1 MFHGSGSENFEKHS
15 IAKES
20 SKAIVKVVVYII
32 LYVTIAMF
40 IQYLF
45 FNFLPQYGINIT
57 DYAAYANILIALAFG
72 YLIVS
77 GIANFTYWT
86 LRVKYAHPTA
96 AAVRNVIKIIGIG
109 GLAAAIAG
117 GVAGG
122 AAGVALGG
130 FLGMVIGFATQQ
142 VLGQAVAG
150 LFVLIVRPFKIGD
163 SVVVVGEEGVVEDVA
178 TLFTTIIKSDGT
190 RALIPNNIVLS
201 GKIYVKQQKQG

>member
-1 MFHGSGSENFEKHS
+1 MASSEGEKIS
-15 IAKES
+15 VAKES
-20 SKAIVKVVVYII
+20 SRTLVKVVMHIV
-32 LYVTIAMF
+32 LYVVVSAV
-40 IQYLF
+40 IQYILVDLLPMLF
-45 FNFLPQYGINIT
+45 GINVK
-57 DYAAYANILIALAFG
+57 DYLVYVNILLSLAFG

-77 GIANFTYWT
+77 GIANFIYWT
-86 LRVKYAHPTA
+86 LRVRHPHPTA

-142 VLGQAVAG
+142 VLGQAVSG

-163 SVVVVGEEGVVEDVA
+163 SVNIVGEDGVVENVA
-178 TLFTTIIKSDGT
+178 TLFTIVVKEDGT
-190 RALIPNNIVLS
+190 RVLIPNNSVIG
-201 GKIYVKQQKQG
+201 GKIYVKKKA

>member
-1 MFHGSGSENFEKHS
+1 MASKNLEKHS
-15 IAKES
+15 VAKES
-20 SKAIVKVVVYII
+20 SKAIVKVVVYIV
-32 LYVTIAMF
+32 LYVVVTMLV
-40 IQYLF
+40 QYIF
-45 FNFLPQYGINIT
+45 FKFLPQYQIFIT
-57 DYAAYANILIALAFG
+57 DYAVYANILIALAFG

-77 GIANFTYWT
+77 GIANFIYWT
-86 LRVKYAHPTA
+86 LRVKYTHSTA
-96 AAVRNVIKIIGIG
+96 VAVRNVIKIIGIG

-163 SVVVVGEEGVVEDVA
+163 SVIVAGEEGVVEDVA
-178 TLFTTIIKSDGT
+178 TLFTTVVKSDGT
-190 RALIPNNIVLS
+190 RALIPNNTVLS
-201 GKIYVKQQKQG
+201 GKIYVKQQKQD

>member
-1 MFHGSGSENFEKHS
+1 M
-15 IAKES
+15 
-20 SKAIVKVVVYII
+20 
-32 LYVTIAMF
+32 
-40 IQYLF
+40 LF
-45 FNFLPQYGINIT
+45 
-57 DYAAYANILIALAFG
+57 YANILVALAFG

-77 GIANFTYWT
+77 NIANFIYWT

-142 VLGQAVAG
+142 VLGQAVSG

-163 SVVVVGEEGVVEDVA
+163 SVIIAGEEGVVEDVA
-178 TLFTTIIKSDGT
+178 TLFTIVVKGDGT
-190 RALIPNNIVLS
+190 RVLIPNNTVLG
-201 GKIYVKQQKQG
+201 GKVYVKQKA